1 MKDLEFSDS
10 LLVEEVVRRPWFVPL
25 ALRIDP
31 KVNKQKWTKGQ
42 PLGLYPSFP
51 MFALTHGILVKSI
64 EENLGFSDTFR
75 VLGDDIVISNHVVY
89 DEYRKILDLLQIPIS
104 EKKSISSTNVAEF
117 AGMLITSDKCYS
129 GVKWRQPTS
138 VNRLKLI
145 SSLPR
150 NLDLTDKEEFLSYI
164 IKSAPKPY
172 GDGLNPEGVSLK
184 ARMSIFLPW
193 FMDIQDKIGYEQL
206 ERPSL
211 GSLRL
216 SDQTQLEEVTVTRQ
230 EIEEYT
236 SEICEKWNEV
246 HPYSPI
252 PGVDTPEDK
261 RRKALSLTLW
271 ERITKYYGFLNLE
284 VPTFVLDGSWMKEV
298 EREHGSSY
306 FLPILQDAIRRNP
319 VPWYKIQ
326 NRQIKNQLRIAKLSP
341 KIQAGFLDKML
352 YSLMY
357 SDIQY

>member
-1 MKDLEFSDS
+1 MKDLEFSDL

-31 KVNKQKWTKGQ
+31 KVNKQRWTKGQ

-64 EENLGFSDTFR
+64 EENHGFSDTFR

-104 EKKSISSTNVAEF
+104 EKKSISSTKVAEF
-117 AGMLITSDKCYS
+117 AGMLITPDKCYS

-164 IKSAPKPY
+164 MRSAPKPY
-172 GDGLNPEGVSLK
+172 GDGMNPEGVSLK
-184 ARMSIFLPW
+184 ARMSLFLPW
-193 FMDIQDKIGYEQL
+193 YLDILEKDGYEQL

-216 SDQTQLEEVTVTRQ
+216 SDQTQLQEVTVTRQ

-236 SEICEKWNEV
+236 QGILEKWNEV
-246 HPYSPI
+246 HPFTPV

-261 RRKALSLTLW
+261 RRKALSLSLW
-271 ERITKYYGFLNLE
+271 ERITVYYGFPNLE
-284 VPTFVLDGSWMKEV
+284 VPTFVLDGSWLKDV

-306 FLPILQDAIRRNP
+306 FQPILSEAIKRNP
-319 VPWYKIQ
+319 IPWYRIRNQ
-326 NRQIKNQLRIAKLSP
+326 QIKNQLRFNELSP
-341 KIQAGFLDKML
+341 KIRARFLDTML
-352 YSLMY
+352 YCFLSECK
-357 SDIQY
+357 